1 MSQWASR
8 VRCWSVNM
16 KTTSCCNTVNF
27 REQCRMIPNYS
38 YLCPITHKNCHMATE
53 PHKTGN
59 DNDNSKKKRK
69 SKDNLAYG
77 IAMGMLGGT
86 ALGSAFDDLAL

>member
-1 MSQWASR
+1 
-8 VRCWSVNM
+8 
-16 KTTSCCNTVNF
+16 
-27 REQCRMIPNYS
+27 
-38 YLCPITHKNCHMATE
+38 MAKE

-59 DNDNSKKKRK
+59 DNENSKKKRK

-86 ALGSAFDDLAL
+86 ALGSAFDDLALWIPIGVMFGVVFGNIFSDDGKWDDDRGKKHFYYEDFI

>member
-1 MSQWASR
+1 MQR
-8 VRCWSVNM
+8 LTE
-16 KTTSCCNTVNF
+16 KTELT
-27 REQCRMIPNYS
+27 
-38 YLCPITHKNCHMATE
+38 
-53 PHKTGN
+53 HKTGN